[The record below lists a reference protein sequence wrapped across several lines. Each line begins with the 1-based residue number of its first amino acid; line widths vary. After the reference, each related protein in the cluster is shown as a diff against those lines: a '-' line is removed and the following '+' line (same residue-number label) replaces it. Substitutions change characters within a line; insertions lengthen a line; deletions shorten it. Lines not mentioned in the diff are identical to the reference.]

1 MLYLIVLL
9 ILSTTDAE
17 CGAIEGYILS
27 ENGEHLVGSTVRID
41 GTQYETLT
49 DGNGWF
55 CFSELTSGNYEISAD
70 MISHYADSLENLTVL
85 PEDTLF
91 VELILIYKPCGGY
104 MFRVSGPGILI
115 GTVTDEHG
123 KPLSNAIVRAIGSI
137 AWSVSSNQTGEY
149 IVNQPDSLYLIETRH
164 AGFFPDSIGFISD
177 NTTDTIKIDIVM
189 NRPLHD

>member
-1 MLYLIVLL
+1 MLYLMVML

-17 CGAIEGYILS
+17 YGTIAGYVLS
-27 ENGEHLVGSTVRID
+27 ENGEHLVGSIVRIH
-41 GTQYETLT
+41 GTQYGTRT

-55 CFSELTSGNYEISAD
+55 CFSELTSGNYDISAD
-70 MISHYADSLENLTVL
+70 MISHYADTLEDLTVL

-123 KPLSNAIVRAIGSI
+123 KPLSNAIVRAIGST
-137 AWSVSSNQTGEY
+137 AWSGSSNQTGEY

-164 AGFFPDSIGFISD
+164 AGYFPDSIWFISN
-177 NTTDTIKIDIVM
+177 NTTDTIKIDIDM
-189 NRPLHD
+189 DRPLHD